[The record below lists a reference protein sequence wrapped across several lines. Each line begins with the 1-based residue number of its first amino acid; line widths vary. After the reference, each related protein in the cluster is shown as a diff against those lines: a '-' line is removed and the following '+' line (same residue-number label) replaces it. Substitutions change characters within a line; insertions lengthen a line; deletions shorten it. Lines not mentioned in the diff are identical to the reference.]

1 MVERSARYRCEE
13 AHSMESGKNGPA
25 KELSERKKQILKAI
39 IEAHIELGE
48 PVGSKY
54 LTSNKHIACSSATI
68 RNEMAELEAMGYLE
82 QPHTSAGRVPSEAG
96 YRLYVD
102 SLIDRYRLT
111 EREIEELR
119 TSLRKK
125 QSELDGIL
133 DTAIRLASSMTD
145 YTALA
150 AKPRK
155 VRVTVSHFEIIRTDD
170 YSMLLVMLIGNIV
183 KTRRIRSRVAVPS
196 ETAAHLET
204 LLNAR
209 LTGLSAKEITMPLM
223 MEIEREM
230 GDDDFL
236 VAPVVK
242 GICETISAFDG
253 GELRFDGIDR
263 LLSYPEVYGGDRLRE
278 MLTMFERKSD
288 LLDVFSES
296 EMSAGADGG
305 VRIYIGRENLVRT
318 MDNSTLVYK
327 PIKRGDT
334 LVGAIG
340 VIGPT
345 RMNYSRV
352 IAMIDHLSSGVS
364 RLIEEGDGGDE
375 EG

>member
-1 MVERSARYRCEE
+1 MGSEN
-13 AHSMESGKNGPA
+13 SGSKR
-25 KELSERKKQILKAI
+25 ELSERKKQILKAI

-68 RNEMAELEAMGYLE
+68 RNEMAELENMGYLE

-102 SLIDRYRLT
+102 SLIDSYRLT

-125 QSELDGIL
+125 QAELDSIL

-155 VRVTVSHFEIIRTDD
+155 VRVTVSHFEIIRTDER
-170 YSMLLVMLIGNIV
+170 SMILVLLIGGIV
-183 KTRRIRSRVAVPS
+183 KTRAIRSRVPIGDEAS
-196 ETAAHLET
+196 GRLEAI
-204 LLNAR
+204 LNKK
-209 LTGLSAKEITMPLM
+209 LTGLTAAEITMPLM
-223 MEIEREM
+223 MEMEREM
-230 GDDDFL
+230 GADEYL
-236 VAPVVK
+236 VEPVVK

-263 LLSYPEVYGGDRLRE
+263 LLSYPEVYGGERLRD
-278 MLTMFERKSD
+278 MLTLFERKQD
-288 LLDVFSES
+288 LLDVFSET
-296 EMSAGADGG
+296 EMQTGDDGS
-305 VRIYIGRENLVRT
+305 VKIYIGRENLVKT

-327 PIKRGDT
+327 PIKRGGI

-364 RLIEEGDGGDE
+364 NLIEEGDERSD
-375 EG
+375 

>member
-1 MVERSARYRCEE
+1 
-13 AHSMESGKNGPA
+13 MESEKRGSE
-25 KELSERKKQILKAI
+25 KELSGRKKQILKAI

-54 LTSNKHIACSSATI
+54 LTANKHINCSSATI
-68 RNEMAELEAMGYLE
+68 RNEMAELESMGYLE

-102 SLIDRYRLT
+102 SLIDSYRLT
-111 EREIEELR
+111 EREIEELK
-119 TSLRKK
+119 TNLRRK
-125 QSELDGIL
+125 QAELDGIL

-155 VRVTVSHFEIIRTDD
+155 VRVTVSHFEIIRTDER
-170 YSMLLVMLIGNIV
+170 SLILVMLIGGIV
-183 KTRRIRSRVAVPS
+183 KTRRIRSRVPVSAD
-196 ETAAHLET
+196 AASRLET
-204 LLNAR
+204 LLNGR
-209 LTGLSAKEITMPLM
+209 LTGLTASEITMPLVIGM
-223 MEIEREM
+223 EREM
-230 GDDDFL
+230 GVDDYL
-236 VAPVVK
+236 VEPVVK
-242 GICETISAFDG
+242 GVCETVSAFDG

-263 LLSYPEVYGGDRLRE
+263 LLSYPEVYGGERLRE
-278 MLTMFERKSD
+278 MLTMFERKQD
-288 LLDVFSES
+288 LLDVFSET
-296 EMSAGADGG
+296 EMQSDGDDS
-305 VRIYIGRENLVRT
+305 VKIYIGKENLVKT

-327 PIKRGDT
+327 PVKRDGV

-352 IAMIDHLSSGVS
+352 IAMIDHLSRGVS
-364 RLIEEGDGGDE
+364 NLIEEGDERSD
-375 EG
+375 

>member
-1 MVERSARYRCEE
+1 MGSEK
-13 AHSMESGKNGPA
+13 SGSPG
-25 KELSERKKQILKAI
+25 ELSERKKQILKAI

-68 RNEMAELEAMGYLE
+68 RNEMAELESMGYLE

-102 SLIDRYRLT
+102 SLIDSYRLT

-119 TSLRKK
+119 TNLRKK
-125 QSELDGIL
+125 QAELDSIL
-133 DTAIRLASSMTD
+133 DTAIRLASSLTD

-155 VRVTVSHFEIIRTDD
+155 VRVTVTHFEIIRTDER
-170 YSMLLVMLIGNIV
+170 SMILVMLIGGIV
-183 KTRRIRSRVAVPS
+183 KTRRIRSRVPVSDEAS
-196 ETAAHLET
+196 ARLEM
-204 LLNAR
+204 LLNGK
-209 LTGLSAKEITMPLM
+209 LTGLTAAEITMPLM
-223 MEIEREM
+223 MEMEREM
-230 GDDDFL
+230 GADEYL
-236 VAPVVK
+236 VEPVVK

-263 LLSYPEVYGGDRLRE
+263 LLSYPEVYGGERLRE
-278 MLTMFERKSD
+278 MLTMFERKQD

-296 EMSAGADGG
+296 EMQTGDDGA
-305 VRIYIGRENLVRT
+305 VKIYIGRENLVKT

-327 PIKRGDT
+327 PIKRDGI

-364 RLIEEGDGGDE
+364 NLIEEGDERSD
-375 EG
+375 

>member
-1 MVERSARYRCEE
+1 MGS
-13 AHSMESGKNGPA
+13 ESSGSP

-68 RNEMAELEAMGYLE
+68 RNEMAELESMGYLE

-102 SLIDRYRLT
+102 SLIDSYRLT

-119 TSLRKK
+119 TNLRRK
-125 QSELDGIL
+125 QEELDSIL

-150 AKPRK
+150 ARPRK
-155 VRVTVSHFEIIRTDD
+155 IRVTVSHFEIIRTDER
-170 YSMLLVMLIGNIV
+170 SMILIMLIGGIV
-183 KTRRIRSRVAVPS
+183 KTRRIRSRVPVSDEAS
-196 ETAAHLET
+196 AKLEM
-204 LLNAR
+204 LLNGK
-209 LTGLSAKEITMPLM
+209 LTGLTAAEVTMPLM
-223 MEIEREM
+223 MEMEREM
-230 GDDDFL
+230 GADEYL
-236 VAPVVK
+236 VEPVVK

-263 LLSYPEVYGGDRLRE
+263 LLSYPEVYGGERLRD
-278 MLTMFERKSD
+278 MLTMFERKQD

-296 EMSAGADGG
+296 EMQTDDDGS
-305 VRIYIGRENLVRT
+305 VKIYIGRENLVKT

-327 PIKRGDT
+327 PIKRGGI

-364 RLIEEGDGGDE
+364 SLIEDGDE
-375 EG
+375 RSD

>member
-1 MVERSARYRCEE
+1 MGS
-13 AHSMESGKNGPA
+13 ESCGSP

-68 RNEMAELEAMGYLE
+68 RNEMAELESMGYLE

-102 SLIDRYRLT
+102 SLIDSYRLT

-119 TSLRKK
+119 TNLRRK
-125 QSELDGIL
+125 QEELDSIL

-150 AKPRK
+150 ARPRK
-155 VRVTVSHFEIIRTDD
+155 IRVTVSHFEIIKTDER
-170 YSMLLVMLIGNIV
+170 SMILIMLIGGIV
-183 KTRRIRSRVAVPS
+183 KTRRIRSRVPVSDEAS
-196 ETAAHLET
+196 AKLEM
-204 LLNAR
+204 LLNGK
-209 LTGLSAKEITMPLM
+209 LTGLTAAEVTMPLM
-223 MEIEREM
+223 MEMEREM
-230 GDDDFL
+230 GADEYL
-236 VAPVVK
+236 VEPVVK

-263 LLSYPEVYGGDRLRE
+263 LLSYPEVYGGERLRD
-278 MLTMFERKSD
+278 MLTMFERKQD

-296 EMSAGADGG
+296 EMQTDDDGS
-305 VRIYIGRENLVRT
+305 VKIYIGRENLVKT

-327 PIKRGDT
+327 PIKRGGI

-364 RLIEEGDGGDE
+364 SLIEDGDE
-375 EG
+375 RSD

>member
-1 MVERSARYRCEE
+1 
-13 AHSMESGKNGPA
+13 MESEKRGSE
-25 KELSERKKQILKAI
+25 KELSGRKKQILKAI

-54 LTSNKHIACSSATI
+54 LTANKHINCSSATI
-68 RNEMAELEAMGYLE
+68 RNEMAELESMGYLE

-102 SLIDRYRLT
+102 SLIDSYRLT
-111 EREIEELR
+111 EREIEELK
-119 TSLRKK
+119 TNLRRK
-125 QSELDGIL
+125 QAELDGIL

-155 VRVTVSHFEIIRTDD
+155 VRVTVSHFEIIRMDER
-170 YSMLLVMLIGNIV
+170 SLILVMLIGGIV
-183 KTRRIRSRVAVPS
+183 KTRRIRSRVPVSAD
-196 ETAAHLET
+196 AASRLET
-204 LLNAR
+204 LLNGR
-209 LTGLSAKEITMPLM
+209 LTGLTASEITMPLM
-223 MEIEREM
+223 IGMEREM
-230 GDDDFL
+230 GVDDYL
-236 VAPVVK
+236 VEPVVK
-242 GICETISAFDG
+242 GVCETVSAFDG

-263 LLSYPEVYGGDRLRE
+263 LLSYPEVYGGERLRE
-278 MLTMFERKSD
+278 MLTMFERKQD
-288 LLDVFSES
+288 LLDVFSET
-296 EMSAGADGG
+296 EMQSDGDDS
-305 VRIYIGRENLVRT
+305 VKIYIGKENLVKT

-327 PIKRGDT
+327 PVKRDGV

-352 IAMIDHLSSGVS
+352 IAMIDHLSRGVS
-364 RLIEEGDGGDE
+364 NLIEEGDERSD
-375 EG
+375 

>member
-1 MVERSARYRCEE
+1 MGSEK
-13 AHSMESGKNGPA
+13 SGSP

-68 RNEMAELEAMGYLE
+68 RNEMAELESMGYLE

-102 SLIDRYRLT
+102 SLIDSYRLT

-119 TSLRKK
+119 TNLRRK
-125 QSELDGIL
+125 QAELDGIL

-155 VRVTVSHFEIIRTDD
+155 VRVTVSHFEIIRTDER
-170 YSMLLVMLIGNIV
+170 SMILIMLIGGIV
-183 KTRRIRSRVAVPS
+183 KTRRIRSRVSVS
-196 ETAAHLET
+196 EEASARLEM
-204 LLNAR
+204 LLNGK
-209 LTGLSAKEITMPLM
+209 LTGLTAAEITMPLM
-223 MEIEREM
+223 MQMEREM
-230 GDDDFL
+230 GADEYL
-236 VAPVVK
+236 VEPVVK

-263 LLSYPEVYGGDRLRE
+263 LLSYPEVYGGERLRE
-278 MLTMFERKSD
+278 MLTMFERKQD

-296 EMSAGADGG
+296 EMQTDDDGS
-305 VRIYIGRENLVRT
+305 VRIYIGRENLVKT

-327 PIKRGDT
+327 PIKRDGI

-364 RLIEEGDGGDE
+364 NLIEEGDERSD
-375 EG
+375 

>member
-1 MVERSARYRCEE
+1 
-13 AHSMESGKNGPA
+13 MESEKRLPD

-54 LTSNKHIACSSATI
+54 LTSNKHINCSSATI
-68 RNEMAELEAMGYLE
+68 RNEMAELESLGYLE

-125 QSELDGIL
+125 QAELDSIL

-155 VRVTVSHFEIIRTDD
+155 VRVTVSHFEIIRTDER
-170 YSMLLVMLIGNIV
+170 SMILVMLIGSMV
-183 KTRRIRSRVAVPS
+183 KTRRIRSRVSVPAD
-196 ETAAHLET
+196 AAALLENV
-204 LLNAR
+204 LNAR
-209 LTGLSAKEITMPLM
+209 FTGLTAAEITMPLV
-223 MEIEREM
+223 MEAERAM
-230 GDDDFL
+230 GADDYL
-236 VAPVVK
+236 VEPVVK

-253 GELRFDGIDR
+253 GELRIDGIDR
-263 LLSYPEVYGGDRLRE
+263 LLSYPEVYGGERLRD
-278 MLTMFERKSD
+278 MLTLFEQKKD

-296 EMSAGADGG
+296 EMNADREGG
-305 VRIYIGRENLVRT
+305 IKIYIGRENLVKT

-327 PIKRGDT
+327 PIRRGGS
-334 LVGAIG
+334 LIGAIG

-364 RLIEEGDGGDE
+364 RLIEEGDRDSGE
-375 EG
+375 Q

>member
-1 MVERSARYRCEE
+1 MGSEK
-13 AHSMESGKNGPA
+13 SGSPG
-25 KELSERKKQILKAI
+25 ELSERKKQILKAI

-68 RNEMAELEAMGYLE
+68 RNEMAELESMGYLE

-102 SLIDRYRLT
+102 SLIDSYRLT

-119 TSLRKK
+119 TNLRKK
-125 QSELDGIL
+125 QAELDSIL
-133 DTAIRLASSMTD
+133 DTAIRLASSLTD

-155 VRVTVSHFEIIRTDD
+155 VRVTVTHFEIIRTDER
-170 YSMLLVMLIGNIV
+170 SMILVMLIGGIV
-183 KTRRIRSRVAVPS
+183 KTRRIRSRVPVSDEAS
-196 ETAAHLET
+196 ARLEM
-204 LLNAR
+204 LLNGK
-209 LTGLSAKEITMPLM
+209 LTGLTAAEITMPLM
-223 MEIEREM
+223 MEMEREM
-230 GDDDFL
+230 GADEYL
-236 VAPVVK
+236 VEPVVK

-263 LLSYPEVYGGDRLRE
+263 LLSYPEVYGGERLRE
-278 MLTMFERKSD
+278 MLTMFERKQD

-296 EMSAGADGG
+296 EMQTGDDES
-305 VRIYIGRENLVRT
+305 VKIYIGRENLVKT

-327 PIKRGDT
+327 PIKRDGI

-364 RLIEEGDGGDE
+364 NLIEEGDERSD
-375 EG
+375 

>member
-1 MVERSARYRCEE
+1 
-13 AHSMESGKNGPA
+13 
-25 KELSERKKQILKAI
+25 
-39 IEAHIELGE
+39 
-48 PVGSKY
+48 
-54 LTSNKHIACSSATI
+54 
-68 RNEMAELEAMGYLE
+68 
-82 QPHTSAGRVPSEAG
+82 
-96 YRLYVD
+96 
-102 SLIDRYRLT
+102 
-111 EREIEELR
+111 
-119 TSLRKK
+119 
-125 QSELDGIL
+125 
-133 DTAIRLASSMTD
+133 MTD

>member
-1 MVERSARYRCEE
+1 MGSEK
-13 AHSMESGKNGPA
+13 SGSPG
-25 KELSERKKQILKAI
+25 ELSERKKQILKAI

-68 RNEMAELEAMGYLE
+68 RNEMAELESMGYLE

-102 SLIDRYRLT
+102 SLIDSYRLT

-119 TSLRKK
+119 TNLRRK
-125 QSELDGIL
+125 QAELDSIL

-155 VRVTVSHFEIIRTDD
+155 VRVTVTHFEIIRTDER
-170 YSMLLVMLIGNIV
+170 SMILVMLIGGIV
-183 KTRRIRSRVAVPS
+183 KTRRIRSRVPVSDEAS
-196 ETAAHLET
+196 ARLEM
-204 LLNAR
+204 LLNGK
-209 LTGLSAKEITMPLM
+209 LTGLTAAEITMPLM
-223 MEIEREM
+223 MEMEREM
-230 GDDDFL
+230 GADEYL
-236 VAPVVK
+236 VEPVVK

-263 LLSYPEVYGGDRLRE
+263 LLSYPEVYGGERLRE
-278 MLTMFERKSD
+278 MLTMFERKQD

-296 EMSAGADGG
+296 EMQTGDDGA
-305 VRIYIGRENLVRT
+305 VKIYIGRENLVKT

-327 PIKRGDT
+327 PIKRDGI

-364 RLIEEGDGGDE
+364 NLIEEGDERSD
-375 EG
+375 

>member
-1 MVERSARYRCEE
+1 
-13 AHSMESGKNGPA
+13 MESGKNGPA

>member
-1 MVERSARYRCEE
+1 MGSEK
-13 AHSMESGKNGPA
+13 SGSP

-68 RNEMAELEAMGYLE
+68 RNEMAELESMGYLE

-102 SLIDRYRLT
+102 SLIDSYRLT

-119 TSLRKK
+119 TNLRRK
-125 QSELDGIL
+125 QEELDSIL

-150 AKPRK
+150 ARPRK
-155 VRVTVSHFEIIRTDD
+155 IRVTVSHFEIIRTDER
-170 YSMLLVMLIGNIV
+170 SMILIMLIGGIV
-183 KTRRIRSRVAVPS
+183 KTRRIRSRVPVSDEAS
-196 ETAAHLET
+196 AKLEM
-204 LLNAR
+204 LLNGK
-209 LTGLSAKEITMPLM
+209 LTGLTAAEVTMPLM
-223 MEIEREM
+223 MEMEREM
-230 GDDDFL
+230 GADEYL
-236 VAPVVK
+236 VEPVVK

-263 LLSYPEVYGGDRLRE
+263 LLSYPEVYGGERLRD
-278 MLTMFERKSD
+278 MLTMFERKQD

-296 EMSAGADGG
+296 EMQTDDDGS
-305 VRIYIGRENLVRT
+305 VKIYIGRENLVKT

-327 PIKRGDT
+327 PIKRGGI

-364 RLIEEGDGGDE
+364 SLIEDGDE
-375 EG
+375 RSD